1 MLTMRFFP
9 LLSMFSSYTI
19 LGMDKSFEEKLRS
32 RFEHSLSAIS
42 VRAVERM
49 EVEVEVDNKR
59 RSAEIFEAVIKGD
72 VFRLYVRIVR
82 VNKTFFKEEE
92 LYETYELDRLPC
104 PKFTLKKV
112 LSLIKEAGYDVKPSL
127 FYGERE
133 NYPLEKTEIRRDEKG
148 RARYLLSLRTF
159 KIDALR
165 LNLSYK
171 AYGEGEVSLSIS
183 LKTTELVDVGALRYL
198 NLGSYDYVHEV
209 SKDKKEAIIGYL
221 TMLSSFA
228 MHAGLEIFNIVD
240 YMSIIEVMQERDK
253 RKDFIYSID
262 KHKSSKLLY
271 DYSGIDRQ
279 LDSELL
285 PSHLVY
291 RNNEN
296 YYVIARAGDTFDLLS
311 EETGVSARDIRKFN
325 ELPKGYVLQAG
336 DVLYLERKRKKAA
349 KKYKDVPHV
358 VVAGESMYTI
368 AQRYGVRLE
377 SLYEMNNLPDDYA
390 VQVGDR
396 LRLR

>member
-1 MLTMRFFP
+1 MRFFP

-42 VRAVERM
+42 VKAVERM

-171 AYGEGEVSLSIS
+171 AYGEGEFSLSIS

-209 SKDKKEAIIGYL
+209 SKDKKEAIIGYC
-221 TMLSSFA
+221 MPA
-228 MHAGLEIFNIVD
+228 
-240 YMSIIEVMQERDK
+240 
-253 RKDFIYSID
+253 
-262 KHKSSKLLY
+262 
-271 DYSGIDRQ
+271 
-279 LDSELL
+279 
-285 PSHLVY
+285 
-291 RNNEN
+291 
-296 YYVIARAGDTFDLLS
+296 
-311 EETGVSARDIRKFN
+311 
-325 ELPKGYVLQAG
+325 
-336 DVLYLERKRKKAA
+336 
-349 KKYKDVPHV
+349 
-358 VVAGESMYTI
+358 
-368 AQRYGVRLE
+368 
-377 SLYEMNNLPDDYA
+377 
-390 VQVGDR
+390 
-396 LRLR
+396 LRFST